1 MAQAKIKFSFGGLS
15 FSGEGEEGWLTKQLD
30 KFLEAAPQLSSFQ
43 TPDGDPDV
51 PPKPSGENLTISEK
65 FTKAL
70 GPYIKSKG
78 GESNQNKRFLAT
90 ADWMRQ
96 RGAKNLTS
104 TAIKKALSDN
114 HQKKLGNPADCLNK
128 LVGRGVCEKNTDGSF
143 FITPE
148 GLTELGHK

>member
-1 MAQAKIKFSFGGLS
+1 MAQAKIKFSFGSLS

-43 TPDGDPDV
+43 TPDGDSDV
-51 PPKPSGENLTISEK
+51 PPKPSGENLSISKK
-65 FTKAL
+65 FTKPL

-96 RGAKNLTS
+96 RGVKKL
-104 TAIKKALSDN
+104 TAIAVRVALKDN
-114 HQKKLGNPADCLNK
+114 QQKKLTNPADCLNQH
-128 LVGRGVCEKNTDGSF
+128 VSRGLCEKSKDGEF

-148 GLTELGHK
+148 GLAELGHK